1 MAFKMKGWQA
11 HSEQPLKKSSPNK
24 FSLVGGLGRALGSV
38 GKMAL
43 TGGPAMALGRRL
55 FGRGRNANPTG
66 AAQNA
71 IANASGV
78 VPNSAVS
85 SAIGGAMNAPL
96 TKKKKSKKSKK

>member
-71 IANASGV
+71 MVNASGV